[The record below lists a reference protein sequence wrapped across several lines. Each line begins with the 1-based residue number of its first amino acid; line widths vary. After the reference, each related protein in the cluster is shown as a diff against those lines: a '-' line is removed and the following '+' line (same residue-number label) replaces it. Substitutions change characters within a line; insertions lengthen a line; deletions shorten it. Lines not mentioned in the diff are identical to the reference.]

1 MATTLTNTTFN
12 TSFKDDFADSA
23 NFHKILFNSGRAVQA
38 RELTQ
43 LQTILQNQITRFGN
57 NIFKEGAVVKPGG
70 ASINQKY
77 EFIKLDTTT
86 NALPTDTSTL
96 IGITF
101 SGSTSAVSFKVLQVV
116 AATGSDPAT
125 LYVQYLS
132 APTGL
137 SGNTAVRVTAGENI
151 TGGSETLTVQTTNT
165 TANPAVG
172 VGILITLLSGIYY
185 ARGHFVFTQD
195 QSKIIS
201 KYSDSVNAN
210 VGFKVVE
217 SVVTAVDDTSLFD
230 NQGATPNLTAPGA
243 DRYKINLTIAEES
256 EINSDENFVHVATVK
271 EGVVYSAVTHNDS
284 YNIPNKVVA
293 KRIFE
298 NSGDYIV
305 KPFKMKFNLDSAN
318 THLNL
323 EVSPGTAVV
332 EGFRASRDF
341 PTTLRLQKATD
352 TITIENDATNTDF
365 GNFVL
370 VDNSTFGDSATIGL
384 PNIHTFEKLD
394 LRDSVDYLGST
405 IGTARVKAINE
416 DGNNL
421 RFHLFDIRLNSGNAF
436 RNVKSIG
443 TSTSSYFR
451 PTLENGKA
459 VLKETEKNR
468 SLFQLPRQRPQSV
481 TDVSF
486 AAQRRFVVASNPSGQ
501 ASLSLSAPGEKF
513 TNADDWIVGTD
524 SDIFLGASFSIPPAG
539 TSVTITNLPAST
551 SLEIL
556 AYVNKSQATIKN
568 KVLTTRTITIG
579 IDSDGNGQKFVPL
592 KRADIFDVQEI
603 LKGDDS
609 SVSFAN
615 RFTLDDGQRDNHYD
629 LGRLLLNPGQS
640 APPSTPGVFVKYRH
654 FEHGVSGDFF
664 AVNSYTGQVTYD
676 QIPRYR
682 FSNGRRIRLYD
693 FLDFRSTMDSGG
705 EFADQGTGGRVIEL
719 PQPTQLITA
728 DVAYYVP
735 KAGKLVIDKD
745 GIIRVEIGTSGFN
758 PSTPLKPSG
767 TLALYDFRLNA
778 NTLNDS
784 DVVIK
789 KIDHKRFTMKDIAQ
803 LERRVDKLEE
813 FASLNSLE
821 LDTKNFQVLD
831 SAGNDRTKAGFF
843 VDNFNSSLFS
853 DTSTNNYRA
862 ALDPIENVVRPAF
875 TEDNIRLIFD
885 SDTSLPLGTV
895 RRGDNI
901 YIDYDEAP
909 YINQDLATKSI
920 KINPFSVVIYEGV
933 LTLSPASDE
942 WRSVEIRT
950 EKTVPGGIR
959 LNTKQAYNWNNWS
972 WNWGGIPLENLQVG
986 SSTGQISGV
995 VNKVVSDETVL
1006 EVIEDRVIQSAL
1018 IPFAR
1023 PRKVFFKAEGLR
1035 PTTKMF
1041 AFLDGNNITALSHKE
1056 NFQFYSDYDSDFGNT
1071 LVNATTHPS
1080 GNAELITDA
1089 TGSVSGSFIVPFN
1102 DTIKIRTG
1110 ERQFKLLDISTD
1122 NESFATSIGKAVY
1135 SMSGFLDTV
1144 DRTYEST
1151 RVLGVQGTRLRDNA
1165 TYQNNSNDDGN
1176 EPPGEGINITP
1187 GAPNQT
1193 GPGTWSS
1200 SSYHDPN
1207 DTVDVGLGDGIDG
1220 HSSSSGDD
1228 NNSSDPGS
1236 SGHTDSTYI
1245 CTATFNNGFITEDHF
1260 KVLKRYGVK
1269 LRKIDPYVMKAYDWY
1284 GPKIAKI
1291 LGNKYSGVFLTNYY
1305 KAKRNKNKLSISQSL
1320 FDVSSRFILR
1330 PIGRIVGRLLT
1341 MKKGN

>member
-1 MATTLTNTTFN
+1 
-12 TSFKDDFADSA
+12 
-23 NFHKILFNSGRAVQA
+23 
-38 RELTQ
+38 
-43 LQTILQNQITRFGN
+43 
-57 NIFKEGAVVKPGG
+57 
-70 ASINQKY
+70 
-77 EFIKLDTTT
+77 
-86 NALPTDTSTL
+86 
-96 IGITF
+96 
-101 SGSTSAVSFKVLQVV
+101 
-116 AATGSDPAT
+116 
-125 LYVQYLS
+125 
-132 APTGL
+132 
-137 SGNTAVRVTAGENI
+137 
-151 TGGSETLTVQTTNT
+151 
-165 TANPAVG
+165 
-172 VGILITLLSGIYY
+172 
-185 ARGHFVFTQD
+185 
-195 QSKIIS
+195 
-201 KYSDSVNAN
+201 
-210 VGFKVVE
+210 
-217 SVVTAVDDTSLFD
+217 
-230 NQGATPNLTAPGA
+230 
-243 DRYKINLTIAEES
+243 
-256 EINSDENFVHVATVK
+256 
-271 EGVVYSAVTHNDS
+271 
-284 YNIPNKVVA
+284 
-293 KRIFE
+293 
-298 NSGDYIV
+298 
-305 KPFKMKFNLDSAN
+305 
-318 THLNL
+318 
-323 EVSPGTAVV
+323 
-332 EGFRASRDF
+332 
-341 PTTLRLQKATD
+341 
-352 TITIENDATNTDF
+352 
-365 GNFVL
+365 
-370 VDNSTFGDSATIGL
+370 
-384 PNIHTFEKLD
+384 
-394 LRDSVDYLGST
+394 
-405 IGTARVKAINE
+405 
-416 DGNNL
+416 
-421 RFHLFDIRLNSGNAF
+421 
-436 RNVKSIG
+436 
-443 TSTSSYFR
+443 
-451 PTLENGKA
+451 
-459 VLKETEKNR
+459 
-468 SLFQLPRQRPQSV
+468 
-481 TDVSF
+481 
-486 AAQRRFVVASNPSGQ
+486 
-501 ASLSLSAPGEKF
+501 
-513 TNADDWIVGTD
+513 
-524 SDIFLGASFSIPPAG
+524 
-539 TSVTITNLPAST
+539 
-551 SLEIL
+551 
-556 AYVNKSQATIKN
+556 
-568 KVLTTRTITIG
+568 
-579 IDSDGNGQKFVPL
+579 
-592 KRADIFDVQEI
+592 
-603 LKGDDS
+603 
-609 SVSFAN
+609 
-615 RFTLDDGQRDNHYD
+615 
-629 LGRLLLNPGQS
+629 
-640 APPSTPGVFVKYRH
+640 
-654 FEHGVSGDFF
+654 
-664 AVNSYTGQVTYD
+664 
-676 QIPRYR
+676 
-682 FSNGRRIRLYD
+682 
-693 FLDFRSTMDSGG
+693 
-705 EFADQGTGGRVIEL
+705 
-719 PQPTQLITA
+719 
-728 DVAYYVP
+728 
-735 KAGKLVIDKD
+735 
-745 GIIRVEIGTSGFN
+745 
-758 PSTPLKPSG
+758 
-767 TLALYDFRLNA
+767 
-778 NTLNDS
+778 
-784 DVVIK
+784 
-789 KIDHKRFTMKDIAQ
+789 
-803 LERRVDKLEE
+803 
-813 FASLNSLE
+813 
-821 LDTKNFQVLD
+821 
-831 SAGNDRTKAGFF
+831 F

-986 SSTGQISGV
+986 SSTGQVSGV
-995 VNKVVSDETVL
+995 VNKIVSDETVL

-1207 DTVDVGLGDGIDG
+1207 DMVDVGLGDGIDG

-1228 NNSSDPGS
+1228 NNSSDPGND
-1236 SGHTDSTYI
+1236 GHTDSTYI